1 VNNVC
6 IAHLKSCYFFSS
18 VDFKINQLKAHM
30 NTLKKHV
37 PVTLALLCSAS
48 SAVAIELSS
57 EVVIEI
63 QSQKETEH
71 NHTFLRTEVAS
82 TLTFSEHWFIDGV
95 LVLEP
100 LDRERLTKRSRTF
113 DREGVFAEELKLNY
127 QHIIAGNTLQLF
139 IGKFNPA
146 FGTAWDARGIWGEDF
161 AENYEITE
169 KLGTG
174 AVFTLQTESLGSHT
188 VSASSFF
195 SDTSALSQSIIS
207 TRGRTNKRD
216 GGAANTEDL
225 SSYAIAVDGR
235 RLGGSTGL
243 NYHLAYRSLK
253 HGDADISADDESGY
267 AATIN
272 YAHQINQ
279 RTDINLLLERIDI
292 KSFDGTTQDRIYNT
306 SSLITTIDNRWN
318 ITLSHTQ
325 RVIDS
330 DNASKVYDHLF
341 QLSGGYDFA
350 NGLTLDIGWRQS
362 DEENRSQNTL
372 GILGRYAFDF

>member
-1 VNNVC
+1 
-6 IAHLKSCYFFSS
+6 
-18 VDFKINQLKAHM
+18 M
-30 NTLKKHV
+30 NTLKKHA
-37 PVTLALLCSAS
+37 PIALALLCSAS
-48 SAVAIELSS
+48 PAMAIELSA
-57 EVVIEI
+57 EIVVEA
-63 QSQKETEH
+63 QSQQETEH
-71 NHTFLRTEVAS
+71 SHTFLRTEVAP
-82 TLTFSEHWFIDGV
+82 TLAFNDHWFVDGV

-100 LDRERLTKRSRTF
+100 LDREGLTRRRRTF

-127 QHIIAGNTLQLF
+127 QQVIADNTLQIF

-161 AENYEITE
+161 AEDYEITE
-169 KLGTG
+169 KLGVGG
-174 AVFTLQTESLGSHT
+174 AFTLQTASLGSHT

-195 SDTSALSQSIIS
+195 SDTSALSQSVIS

-225 SSYAIAVDGR
+225 SSYAIALDGEQ
-235 RLGGSTGL
+235 LGGITGL

-253 HGDADISADDESGY
+253 RGDANIGADDESGY

-272 YAHQINQ
+272 YARKLNP
-279 RTDINLLLERIDI
+279 RTEINLLLERVEINN
-292 KSFDGTTQDRIYNT
+292 FDSAAQDRTYNT
-306 SSLITTIDNRWN
+306 SSLITTIDDKWN

-325 RVIDS
+325 RVIDA
-330 DNASKVYDHLF
+330 DGAAEVHDHIF

-362 DEENRSQNTL
+362 DEESLGQNTF
-372 GILGRYAFDF
+372 GILGRYVFDL